1 MHVYVCS
8 LTSMLY
14 VNACLSRSRLCH
26 ALYLPGVCACWSLR
40 PLACVF
46 AFVPARACLDV
57 TTCEIHLHG
66 VGVLDSHLSSLRVM
80 CICLPCLLGATR
92 FAFFA
97 SLHTCLHVLA
107 WVYVS
112 SILQSNR
119 TMDPQSRPTFFLLGH
134 PLLFDNML
142 VCPFICLACFVCPR
156 LALFCQFV
164 T

>member
-66 VGVLDSHLSSLRVM
+66 VGVLDSHLSSLRAM
-80 CICLPCLLGATR
+80 FICLPCLVGATR

-97 SLHTCLHVLA
+97 SLHLCTLAYMFLHESMCRLYFNPIEL
-107 WVYVS
+107 WTLDPDLHFS
-112 SILQSNR
+112 S
-119 TMDPQSRPTFFLLGH
+119 
-134 PLLFDNML
+134 
-142 VCPFICLACFVCPR
+142 
-156 LALFCQFV
+156 
-164 T
+164 